1 MPWYKSVCINYR
13 CTSYACKSGFEV
25 DGKCGKFEC
34 VQFICEKYKGMQNNT
49 KEQCIAEDQVCD
61 GRNDCDDGSDE
72 LPIQCVRTTTTTT
85 TRASTT
91 PTTTTRATTTP
102 TTTTRATTTPTTT
115 TTAPEPTQKLTRG
128 TTRESSTNISLL
140 LEFKI

>member
-1 MPWYKSVCINYR
+1 
-13 CTSYACKSGFEV
+13 
-25 DGKCGKFEC
+25 
-34 VQFICEKYKGMQNNT
+34 MQNNT

-115 TTAPEPTQKLTRG
+115 TRTTTTPTTTTTAPEPTQKLTRG
-128 TTRESSTNISLL
+128 TKRESSTNISLL